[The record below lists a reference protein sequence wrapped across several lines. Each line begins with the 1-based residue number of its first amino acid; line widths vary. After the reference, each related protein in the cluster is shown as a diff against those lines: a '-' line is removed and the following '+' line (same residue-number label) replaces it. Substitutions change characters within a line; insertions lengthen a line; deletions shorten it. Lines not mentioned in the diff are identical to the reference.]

1 MNPTETFPHR
11 RDDLDGHAHCRCGVM
26 AVHDPKLGET
36 WGRNCPA
43 ALREAL
49 ESERGRT
56 RRYAHHLDDI
66 RCDILDTG
74 HPLGDDS
81 DQELT
86 TRRLVREVLALLA
99 ESRGREEYQ
108 RLVNAIL
115 CRPVE
120 VAPLSH
126 RDDSDP
132 RVPVRSLLLVMAIKL
147 MAAAVRANP
156 NAKNYGAWKVSANPD
171 AERDP
176 EPGSPED
183 IEGWDI
189 HVACVRPGGK
199 GPAELVVEV
208 TEERDALR
216 ARVAE
221 LEATLAN
228 ERAAWVDMREDV
240 LHGGWTRGYPIEIND
255 VLCKIDEYM
264 PDACT
269 TPASEALAARSSAEG
284 AS

>member
-1 MNPTETFPHR
+1 MNPTETFPHVVAR
-11 RDDLDGHAHCRCGVM
+11 THEVFSVCRCGRGVM
-26 AVHDPKLGET
+26 PSHDVGVIF
-36 WGRNCPA
+36 GDDCPA

-49 ESERGRT
+49 AAERDT
-56 RRYAHHLDDI
+56 THRYATHLDDI

-86 TRRLVREVLALLA
+86 PRRLVRETLALFS
-99 ESRGREEYQ
+99 ESKAREEHQ
-108 RLVNAIL
+108 RLVNNVL
-115 CRPVE
+115 MRPVE

-126 RDDSDP
+126 RDVDDP

-156 NAKNYGAWKVSANPD
+156 DAKNYGAWKVGANPD
-171 AERDP
+171 AAREA

-189 HVACVRPGGK
+189 HVACIRPGGK
-199 GPAELVVEV
+199 GPADLVADVKA
-208 TEERDALR
+208 ERDAAL

-221 LEATLAN
+221 LKAVVK
-228 ERAAWVDMREDV
+228 AARDLREDV
-240 LHGGWTRGYPIEIND
+240 RVIHEDDPNFAFCPICGAAEHE
-255 VLCKIDEYM
+255 VG
-264 PDACT
+264 CT
-269 TPASEALAARSSAEG
+269 VPLLDEALASLQYEALSSDHP
-284 AS
+284 